1 MENAS
6 KALLMAGGILIAL
19 MIIGALVLLGNN
31 LSSYKN
37 NEQALEKQSQIAE
50 FNDQFEPYNKDD
62 LTLMELKSLFNKIE
76 SNNQIH
82 PEYEITTNVENVYPD
97 IKTDFKQISQ
107 EEKQMRVF
115 SCESIGYD
123 EEGRINNMQFMKVK

>member
-62 LTLMELKSLFNKIE
+62 LTLMELKSLSNKIE

-123 EEGRINNMQFMKVK
+123 EGGRINNMQFMKVK

>member
-31 LSSYKN
+31 LSSYKT
-37 NEQALEKQSQIAE
+37 NEEALEKQSQIVE
-50 FNDQFEPYNKDD
+50 FNNQFEPYNKDD
-62 LTLMELKSLFNKIE
+62 LNLMELKSLFNKIE
-76 SNNQIH
+76 SNNQIN
-82 PEYEITTNVENVYPD
+82 PEYKITTNIENAYPD
-97 IKTDFKQISQ
+97 IKKDFKQISQ
-107 EEKQMRVF
+107 EEKQTRMF

-123 EEGRINNMQFMKVK
+123 GEGRINNMQFRKIK

>member
-37 NEQALEKQSQIAE
+37 NEEALEKQSQIAE

>member
-62 LTLMELKSLFNKIE
+62 LTLMELKRLFNKIE